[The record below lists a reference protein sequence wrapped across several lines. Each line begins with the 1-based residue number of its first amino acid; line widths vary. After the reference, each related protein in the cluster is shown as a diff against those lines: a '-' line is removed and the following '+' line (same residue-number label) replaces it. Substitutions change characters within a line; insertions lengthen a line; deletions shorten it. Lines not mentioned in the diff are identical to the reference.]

1 VVDLVPDEEIGL
13 GAVAGGEQ
21 TLDGDDADAIGEAGL
36 GKDPFGLGDE
46 LASVYEPEHAARGG
60 GDDREEHV
68 CFAGAGGCY
77 EARVTAEVLEH
88 LGDCPSLIRTQVH
101 AGILMSTAP

>member
-1 VVDLVPDEEIGL
+1 MRRGEEIGL

-36 GKDPFGLGDE
+36 GKDPFRLGDE
-46 LASVYEPEHAARGG
+46 FASVYEPEHAPRSG
-60 GDDREEHV
+60 GDDGEEHV
-68 CFAGAGGCY
+68 SFAGAGGSD

-88 LGDCPSLIRTQVH
+88 LGDRPSLIRTQGH
-101 AGILMSTAP
+101 AGEHLASPHE